1 MYIKKLHLINYRNYE
16 ELKLELNR
24 NVNIFIGDNAQG
36 KTNILESIYF
46 CSLGKSHR
54 TNRDKELINWNKD
67 RAFVSLH
74 ISKIPL
80 DKKIDISLLKD
91 GKKGIVINNIKIN
104 KLSELLGVFNVVMF
118 SPEDLKIVKD
128 SPSFRR
134 RFLDIELCK
143 LSQKYFYSLV
153 QYNKVLE
160 ERNTLLK
167 NQNKGFLNML
177 DIYDNQLADFGE
189 YIVKKRMQYIAKM
202 NDFGMN
208 IHQEITDGKEEVSFL
223 YESCAVNSKD
233 IKSALR
239 EELSKNRKK
248 DIERRITSSGPH
260 RDDFAIKINNID
272 TRNYGSQG
280 QQRTVVLTIK
290 FASLYIVKE
299 EKGEFPVLLLDDVLS
314 ELDINRQRYI
324 LNSIVDVQTFITCTG
339 IEGIKDHLKQDVSL
353 FLVKNNQVERL
364 E

>member
-67 RAFVSLH
+67 RTFVSLH

-189 YIVKKRMQYIAKM
+189 YIVKKRMHYIAKM
-202 NDFGMN
+202 NDFGMK

-233 IKSALR
+233 IKAALR